1 VSAYAWNGKKPV
13 HPCAC
18 GCGTEVSIATRSDR
32 RNGQVKG
39 QPLRY
44 VSGHNNVRR
53 SPVPPAAGA
62 EPTLGQVSA

>member
-1 VSAYAWNGKKPV
+1 VSGYAWNGKRPV

-18 GCGTEVSIATRSDR
+18 GCGTEVSIATRSDS

-44 VSGHNNVRR
+44 VSGHNRARR
-53 SPVPPAAGA
+53 SPVLPAA
-62 EPTLGQVSA
+62 EPAPGQVTG